1 VPRLEPVAR
10 VARFLVALVAL
21 GACDGGTLHLGNGR
35 DGGGTGGTCI
45 HGQVAANEV
54 LWIGDGWVTIPGSQI
69 TRLQELSGATY
80 VNAAAAGASLSAI
93 VAQYAAQEAG
103 TTKPKVLL
111 MDGGTIDT
119 FGGADPT
126 KVADMFSQ
134 FLTKVASDGSVEK
147 IVYFIPPQLDTI
159 AGVKEL
165 NPLVMMAC
173 ALSAVPC
180 YFLDLDP
187 IWMDSYTD
195 MSSGYLP
202 NEAGGRALADAI
214 WMLMQQYCIAQ

>member
-1 VPRLEPVAR
+1 VAR
-10 VARFLVALVAL
+10 SGRLAVFAPLLLALSTA
-21 GACDGGTLHLGNGR
+21 GACDGKSIHLGNGWP
-35 DGGGTGGTCI
+35 DGGPCATGTTS
-45 HGQVAANEV
+45 AAEV

-80 VNAAAAGASLSAI
+80 VNAAASGASMSAI

-103 TTKPKVLL
+103 TAKPKVLL

-134 FLTKVASDGSVEK
+134 FLTKVASDGSVKK
-147 IVYFIPPQLDTI
+147 IVYFIPPQLTTI

-195 MSSGYLP
+195 MNTGYLP
-202 NEAGGRALADAI
+202 NEAGGRALAEAI
-214 WMLMQQYCIAQ
+214 WMLMQQNCIAQ